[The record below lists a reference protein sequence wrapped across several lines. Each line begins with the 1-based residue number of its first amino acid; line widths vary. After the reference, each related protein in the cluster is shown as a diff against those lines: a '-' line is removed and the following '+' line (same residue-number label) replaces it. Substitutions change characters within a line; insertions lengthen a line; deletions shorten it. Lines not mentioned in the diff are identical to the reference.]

1 MKIIVVLLV
10 ALSIGVTNQLYSQD
24 QIRHIKDDAKQTD
37 PKIKDT
43 VRTALLKSL
52 AEKCMNNII
61 RLDFKTAAELF
72 DPRFKEDFSP
82 DTLKKFWNIFKEE
95 AGAVIEQT
103 GIKDEINDTSHIIIV
118 TYLCKK
124 GRWDINLVFTDSN
137 RISGLYVKKTP
148 PPILTQYLFPDYVS
162 GDSVREIDIMVGK
175 AEWAVPGH
183 ITLPAFP
190 GKYPAIVLVHGSGP
204 MDRDGMLFSSK
215 PYKDLA
221 WGLASQGI
229 AVLRYDKR
237 TKFHSKKIV
246 KTRPLLTTEFE
257 VTEDVLAALKILETS
272 REVRRDKIFVMGHG
286 LGGMLA
292 PKIAKQ
298 DTAVAGMIILAG
310 NSRPLE
316 DLILEQVEYVY
327 SLDGIV
333 NDDRTKIIKKLKRM
347 VQNVKSPTLSN
358 ATPDDSLP
366 LQVPAAYWLG
376 LKGYNPA
383 QTAAKL
389 NKPMLV
395 LQGERDYEV
404 TMDDFELWKKTLK
417 NDKMYQFKSYPNLN
431 HIFVQ
436 GKGKARPDE
445 YRTPSHVDREVIDD
459 IARWVKEQ
467 TGKK

>member
-1 MKIIVVLLV
+1 MKTIVVLLL
-10 ALSIGVTNQLYSQD
+10 ALYIGVTNQLYCQDQVKHSQD
-24 QIRHIKDDAKQTD
+24 DTKQAVLTN
-37 PKIKDT
+37 KDT
-43 VRTALLKSL
+43 VRVALLKSK

-61 RLDFKTAAELF
+61 RLDFKTASELF

-82 DTLKKFWNIFKEE
+82 DTLKKFWAIFNEE

-103 GIKDEINDTSHIIIV
+103 GIKDETDDSSLSVIL

-124 GRWDINLVFTDSN
+124 GRWDIHLVFTDSN
-137 RISGLYVKKTP
+137 QISGLYVKKTP
-148 PPILTQYLFPDYVS
+148 PPLLTQYLFPDYVA
-162 GDSVREIDIMVGK
+162 GDSVREIDITVGK
-175 AEWAVPGH
+175 GEWTVPGH
-183 ITLPAFP
+183 ITLPAYP

-237 TKFHSKKIV
+237 TKFHSKKIL

-257 VTEDVLAALKILETS
+257 VAEDVLSALKILEAS
-272 REVRRDKIFVMGHG
+272 RDVRHDKIFVMGHG

-298 DTAVAGMIILAG
+298 DSAVAGLIILAG

-389 NKPMLV
+389 NKPMLI

-404 TMDDFELWKKTLK
+404 TMDDFELWKKALK

-431 HIFVQ
+431 HIFVS

-445 YRTPSHVDREVIDD
+445 YRTPSHVDREIIDD
-459 IARWVKEQ
+459 IARWVTAQ
-467 TGKK
+467 TGK